1 MRNFG
6 TLKRTITWTIIKNII
21 IPRRIILSVWSS
33 QDLLPAE
40 QKHLRSCPRGILIRC
55 WTTSAGFF
63 WCRGVATV
71 LWAPR
76 AISNTEPR
84 HRSEKAD
91 FCCSYPWIHSSV
103 TTHSVWSKVRLAQTS
118 KSTSTLSSPFT
129 TADLYPLICWSTASL
144 FPSETLR
151 HVLLLSSLCT
161 TYWTS
166 SGTVYPTDWFHAAAK
181 WTDTGN
187 LLHHTLSPQYDN
199 KSKKK
204 WSRYFTAHCWKCLN
218 FIISLLRSHEY
229 RLVSV
234 SDWL

>member
-1 MRNFG
+1 MRNVG

-21 IPRRIILSVWSS
+21 IPRRRILSVWSS
-33 QDLLPAE
+33 QDLLPAG

-76 AISNTEPR
+76 AISNTDKLISAAR
-84 HRSEKAD
+84 
-91 FCCSYPWIHSSV
+91 IHEFILSV
-103 TTHSVWSKVRLAQTS
+103 TTHSVRSKARLARTS

-129 TADLYPLICWSTASL
+129 TTDLYPLICWSTASL

-166 SGTVYPTDWFHAAAK
+166 SGTVYPTDWFRAAAK

-187 LLHHTLSPQYDN
+187 LLHHTQSPSIWQ
-199 KSKKK
+199 
-204 WSRYFTAHCWKCLN
+204 
-218 FIISLLRSHEY
+218 
-229 RLVSV
+229 
-234 SDWL
+234 